1 MLPSWDALEAEP
13 EPGSDPTPKP
23 NRKQTRARQ
32 SAIAALQAPSED
44 ADIEMVKTT
53 GPSVSVSTR
62 KGKERARSGISASA
76 SESQPPESDVG
87 SVRSKRQRSP
97 MQEQKS
103 SKRVRERNEPET
115 PAETV
120 DLSGHTFRDRTEV
133 DLSLIPALR
142 NMVGFVGLC
151 HLFV

>member
-13 EPGSDPTPKP
+13 ELDSDPTPKL
-23 NRKQTRARQ
+23 NRKQTWTQQ
-32 SAIAALQAPSED
+32 SMIAVPQTPSENVD
-44 ADIEMVKTT
+44 LEMIEKT
-53 GPSVSVSTR
+53 GPSVSASTR

-97 MQEQKS
+97 VREQRS
-103 SKRVRERNEPET
+103 SKRVRKRNEPEM

-120 DLSGHTFRDRTEV
+120 DLSEYTFQDRTKV
-133 DLSLIPALR
+133 SLSLIPALR
-142 NMVGFVGLC
+142 DMVGFVGLC

>member
-13 EPGSDPTPKP
+13 EPESDPTPKP

-44 ADIEMVKTT
+44 ADIEMVETT

-62 KGKERARSGISASA
+62 KGKERVRSDISASA

-103 SKRVRERNEPET
+103 SKRVRERVEPET
-115 PAETV
+115 AVEIV
-120 DLSGHTFRDRTEV
+120 DLSGHTLQDGTKIS
-133 DLSLIPALR
+133 LSLIPALR
-142 NMVGFVGLC
+142 DKVSFVGLY